1 MVLLILGLCLS
12 INAML
17 FSIVTGTHTY
27 ICIAC
32 IVSTFCGTIDKSTTW
47 FKARIPNLETL
58 PTWIEPKWLLQS
70 CWHLDC
76 LLCWIHIQKDS
87 LCTCHILWFLMIFYD
102 ILSHCWCVAQGGQN
116 VWRGSE
122 VKLFQGV
129 DNTDGMDNCT
139 DWNGLHELTESL
151 ASHMSRMRDQ
161 KKLQ

>member
-17 FSIVTGTHTY
+17 FSIVTGTHIY
-27 ICIAC
+27 ICIAR

-87 LCTCHILWFLMIFYD
+87 LCTCHILWFLMIFCRIADVSLKEAKMSEGALKSNYSKASITQMAWTTARTETD
-102 ILSHCWCVAQGGQN
+102 YTSRLSHLRVTWVAWGIKKN
-116 VWRGSE
+116 Y
-122 VKLFQGV
+122 
-129 DNTDGMDNCT
+129 
-139 DWNGLHELTESL
+139 
-151 ASHMSRMRDQ
+151 SRTQ
-161 KKLQ
+161 